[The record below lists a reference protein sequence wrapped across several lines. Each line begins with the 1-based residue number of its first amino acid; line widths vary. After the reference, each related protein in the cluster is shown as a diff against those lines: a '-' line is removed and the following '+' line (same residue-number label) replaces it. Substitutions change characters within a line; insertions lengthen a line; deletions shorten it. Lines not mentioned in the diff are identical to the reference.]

1 MKTDFKSLKLLIEE
15 HVFKNLLFE
24 SFPQNQIEVV
34 LSELQNIGFA
44 SIKRRPEPRHSWG
57 N

>member
-1 MKTDFKSLKLLIEE
+1 MKTDFKSLKLLIVE